1 MRRFACSLV
10 ALSLLGVPRLAR
22 AHDPLDDVSGEDDP
36 NAKNDD
42 QPRSHRK
49 ERQEAELSREVQ
61 EREEAEF
68 HLNQEKDEFLRDR
81 AETREVIDAQ
91 RRRSQLSGSGARP
104 HRDDDEVK
112 PLAPAPKHLDDEVK
126 PAKHG
131 GSGDGEV
138 EAKPARGDVDP
149 TDPTAVEAKPNIEGG
164 PENAPTPAKKK
175 KKKHADE

>member
-1 MRRFACSLV
+1 MRRFACSLI

-68 HLNQEKDEFLRDR
+68 HLNQEKDEFLRDLTDVAR
-81 AETREVIDAQ
+81 TMGRHGPFTKTAMARFLRTVGVEVDAKDTRGNRVWRLPRLDQ
-91 RRRSQLSGSGARP
+91 AR
-104 HRDDDEVK
+104 
-112 PLAPAPKHLDDEVK
+112 LAFESHVGGRLDW
-126 PAKHG
+126 
-131 GSGDGEV
+131 DGE
-138 EAKPARGDVDP
+138 
-149 TDPTAVEAKPNIEGG
+149 
-164 PENAPTPAKKK
+164 
-175 KKKHADE
+175 